1 MKQLIL
7 SFIFIIFIFAQCK
20 KKETIF
26 INNQINIIGVWKVDS
41 NNSYEKYY
49 EFKEDNTLNIYYSD
63 SAYGNKKETYV
74 YKKSYEFLQYNQIV
88 FKLNAVKDT
97 LRANSGSVNINL
109 KLVKFNGNNQFLESW
124 VSIFDFINPLDLNKK
139 NWGIVSIQHS
149 NTLFYQ
155 PI

>member
-1 MKQLIL
+1 M
-7 SFIFIIFIFAQCK
+7 FAQCK

-49 EFKEDNTLNIYYSD
+49 EFREDNTLNIYYTD
-63 SAYGNKKETYV
+63 SIYGNKKETFV
-74 YKKSYEFLQYNQIV
+74 YRKSNEFLQYNQIV
-88 FKLNAVKDT
+88 FKLNQVKDT
-97 LRANSGSVNINL
+97 LSANSGSVNINL

-124 VSIFDFINPLDLNKK
+124 VYHFDVINPFNLNKK
-139 NWGIVSIQHS
+139 TNWGIVSLQHS
-149 NTLFYQ
+149 NTLFIQ